1 MSYSPATGLVYLPAT
16 EGAFFYVAAD
26 PATFQRRPGVF
37 WNIGLNPA
45 SSTLPDDEAVRK
57 AIRASAKGRLIAWDP
72 VQRKPAWEA
81 VFRIGWNGGTLATAG
96 GLVFQGNGT
105 GKFVAYDAA
114 NGKSLWEF
122 FAQTGILAAPVTY
135 EIDGEQYVTVLA
147 GWGGAL
153 PLFAG
158 EVVTEAPRGGVNRV
172 LTFKL
177 GARASLPPLPTV
189 RKALDPPALSASA
202 EIVARGRGLYEIYCT
217 QCHGHSVVAGGVVP
231 DLRYGPILASS
242 ESYASIVLG
251 GALIRNGMLSFA
263 QYLRPDDVEAIRAYV
278 IREAQ
283 REKQRLASP

>member
-1 MSYSPATGLVYLPAT
+1 
-16 EGAFFYVAAD
+16 
-26 PATFQRRPGVF
+26 
-37 WNIGLNPA
+37 
-45 SSTLPDDEAVRK
+45 
-57 AIRASAKGRLIAWDP
+57 
-72 VQRKPAWEA
+72 
-81 VFRIGWNGGTLATAG
+81 
-96 GLVFQGNGT
+96 
-105 GKFVAYDAA
+105 
-114 NGKSLWEF
+114 
-122 FAQTGILAAPVTY
+122 VTY
-135 EIDGEQYVTVLA
+135 DIDGEQYVTVLA

-177 GARASLPPLPTV
+177 GARASLPPRSTA
-189 RKALDPPALSASA
+189 RKALDPPAQSASP

-231 DLRYGPILASS
+231 DLRYEPSLASS
-242 ESYASIVLG
+242 ASYASIVLG
-251 GALIRNGMLSFA
+251 GSLIKNGMLSFA